1 LGLLTMASSPPL
13 LTPEQIAELRASAS
27 LMRGSPLFNAAGGL
41 STLQPGTLSVL
52 DPLYDY
58 AKTAP
63 ILSLKGD
70 KEYENL
76 NFQALPDTNYQ
87 LTVGGKVVGSAS
99 NPQEV
104 ASLVDQANAISKKGG
119 KAVDVRLQ
127 KEVQAATPTGEPI
140 TAFED
145 VYANQKNNNGFLDIA
160 LPAAL
165 AAISGGTLGPLLGG
179 GFLGTGAAAG
189 LGSIAGS
196 LGTGASLE
204 NALIKGAITGLT
216 AGALSGLD
224 AAAPVVGSK
233 VGSAAGSAVGSKVG
247 SAVGSAVGSSA
258 APALGEIVVTAARPL
273 LSSALSS
280 GIGAAGGSLL
290 GSIGKS
296 IDPFQQALDQA
307 RLDNEFGLGETV
319 VTGLRGAADASP
331 LINGISGAAPEGIRN
346 IVSATEVL
354 GNPPATAQEESVVTG
369 KRIPDVKIPEVA
381 LAIPAVGATAALASG
396 AGGGVSSAGQQAME
410 SDLTQSQQAE
420 LQTPAGST
428 PAAGAGTG
436 LTTGEYVRLGLD
448 ALPLLSS
455 LAGIVAGGGGDSG
468 SGGGLAD
475 TGPITQYAPLN
486 RRQRP
491 ATFDPFTY
499 GQTSGEFQFFEP
511 STSRFVRVEPNAA
524 VAPPPPVPVGLK
536 RGGRVVG
543 IGGATE
549 PGNIDLSNRP
559 TVRNEDGSIS
569 TVRSMSIGTD
579 RGEVLIPTVSDDGRV
594 MSDDEAIQMYRRT
607 GRHLGIFKNTKD
619 ADAYANKLHEEQ
631 ERMYAKPKAR
641 GGAIRGIGG
650 GQDDKI
656 PALLSDG
663 EYVFSAQD
671 VSDLGDGSN
680 KEGARRLDEM
690 RKLIRKQAGRKNIR
704 SIAKPQKNVKSLMRA
719 AK

>member
-1 LGLLTMASSPPL
+1 MASSPPL

>member
-1 LGLLTMASSPPL
+1 LLDKIGL
-13 LTPEQIAELRASAS
+13 
-27 LMRGSPLFNAAGGL
+27 
-41 STLQPGTLSVL
+41 
-52 DPLYDY
+52 
-58 AKTAP
+58 
-63 ILSLKGD
+63 D
-70 KEYENL
+70 K
-76 NFQALPDTNYQ
+76 AL
-87 LTVGGKVVGSAS
+87 GSA
-99 NPQEV
+99 
-104 ASLVDQANAISKKGG
+104 
-119 KAVDVRLQ
+119 
-127 KEVQAATPTGEPI
+127 
-140 TAFED
+140 
-145 VYANQKNNNGFLDIA
+145 
-160 LPAAL
+160 
-165 AAISGGTLGPLLGG
+165 LGG
-179 GFLGTGAAAG
+179 A
-189 LGSIAGS
+189 
-196 LGTGASLE
+196 
-204 NALIKGAITGLT
+204 KGAIAGETASQGVSQGISEAAKKLAEEGLIEVV
-216 AGALSGLD
+216 ASRI
-224 AAAPVVGSK
+224 APSLV
-233 VGSAAGSAVGSKVG
+233 
-247 SAVGSAVGSSA
+247 
-258 APALGEIVVTAARPL
+258 
-273 LSSALSS
+273 SS
-280 GIGAAGGSLL
+280 GISAAGGSLL
-290 GSIGKS
+290 GDVGKS
-296 IDPFQQALDQA
+296 LVRPDRFQQALDQA

-319 VTGLRGAADASP
+319 VTGLRGATDASP

-346 IVSATEVL
+346 IVSATEVR

-381 LAIPAVGATAALASG
+381 LAVPAVGATAALASG
-396 AGGGVSSAGQQAME
+396 AGGGASSAGQQAME

-420 LQTPAGST
+420 LQNTSGST

-436 LTTGEYVRLGLD
+436 LTTGQYVRLGLD

-455 LAGIVAGGGGDSG
+455 LAGIVAGGGGGSG

-475 TGPITQYAPLN
+475 TGPITQYAPFN

-524 VAPPPPVPVGLK
+524 IAPPPPVPVGLK

-594 MSDDEAIQMYRRT
+594 MSDDEAIEMYRRT
-607 GRHLGIFKNTKD
+607 GKHLGIFKNTKD

-641 GGAIRGIGG
+641 GGPIRGIGG

-663 EYVFSAQD
+663 EYVVSAQD

-680 KEGARRLDEM
+680 EEGARRLDEM
-690 RKLIRKQAGRKNIR
+690 RKLIRKRAGRKNIR